1 MSSIRVLDW
10 GRVRAAP
17 TGSRSER
24 RRETECDD
32 ASHRISAHQDAA
44 RNHVPRSW
52 NPCRFLSPI
61 RSPGPPSTRSQ
72 ARSARRRDG
81 SCGSPRCS
89 WPTARTSISCRAS
102 WWESRPGTTRGFT
115 HSLAAGLVLAAV
127 VWLFAHRS
135 GLEWSALRLA
145 GAVCVLWGSHVVLD
159 SLTVDLGAP
168 FGVPMLWPFS
178 SDHVHLAN
186 MFVHAQKTNG
196 RVEVVPWLLSLF
208 SRNNIGGSVLEV
220 VIVAPPAIALW
231 LWRFRGAVLTR
242 SGVEPGVSPRPP
254 RRHSTGS
261 ADEG

>member
-1 MSSIRVLDW
+1 MPLPIAHSLAGTAIYAVASPVGSAPRWKLWLAAMFLANGPDLDFLP
-10 GRVRAAP
+10 GLMVGEPARY
-17 TGSRSER
+17 
-24 RRETECDD
+24 
-32 ASHRISAHQDAA
+32 HQ
-44 RNHVPRSW
+44 
-52 NPCRFLSPI
+52 
-61 RSPGPPSTRSQ
+61 
-72 ARSARRRDG
+72 
-81 SCGSPRCS
+81 
-89 WPTARTSISCRAS
+89 
-102 WWESRPGTTRGFT
+102 GFT

-231 LWRFRGAVLTR
+231 LWRFHGAVSTR